1 MGGEA
6 KARQPDKPSN
16 SMSPYSDQGLSFFDF
31 SEFSGGPHVHTLLQ
45 WIEREGAEGRRRLFE
60 AIKAEY
66 PKFTQVGLT
75 NYIRGLRIPEF
86 KIAEIISKVTGI
98 PIFLL
103 SFRLTHK
110 YKSQI
115 ET

>member
-1 MGGEA
+1 M
-6 KARQPDKPSN
+6 N
-16 SMSPYSDQGLSFFDF
+16 
-31 SEFSGGPHVHTLLQ
+31 TLRQ

-75 NYIRGLRIPEF
+75 HYIRGLRIPEF
-86 KIAEIISKVTGI
+86 KIAEIISTVTGI

-103 SFRLTHK
+103 SFRLIHK
-110 YKSQI
+110 YQVPN
-115 ET
+115 

>member
-1 MGGEA
+1 M
-6 KARQPDKPSN
+6 N
-16 SMSPYSDQGLSFFDF
+16 
-31 SEFSGGPHVHTLLQ
+31 TLLQ
-45 WIEREGAEGRRRLFE
+45 WIEREGTEGRRRLFE

-75 NYIRGLRIPEF
+75 HYIRGLRIPEF

-110 YKSQI
+110 YKVSN
-115 ET
+115 

>member
-1 MGGEA
+1 V
-6 KARQPDKPSN
+6 N
-16 SMSPYSDQGLSFFDF
+16 
-31 SEFSGGPHVHTLLQ
+31 TLLQ

-66 PKFTQVGLT
+66 PKFTQVGMT

-86 KIAEIISKVTGI
+86 RIAEIISKVTGI

-110 YKSQI
+110 YKVPN
-115 ET
+115 